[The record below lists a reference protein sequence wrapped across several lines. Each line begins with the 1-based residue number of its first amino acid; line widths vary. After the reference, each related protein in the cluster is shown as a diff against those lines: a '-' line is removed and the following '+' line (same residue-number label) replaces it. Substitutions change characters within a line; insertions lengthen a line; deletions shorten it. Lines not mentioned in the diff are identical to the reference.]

1 MTSRLLTTLTLALLF
16 TPAVAAPP
24 LVIAHRGASGYLPE
38 HTLEAKALAHGMA
51 ADFLE
56 QDVVLSK
63 DNVPVVL
70 HDIQID
76 AVTDAATRFPNRHRP
91 DGRWYALD
99 FTVAELQQLSVTERR
114 DPKTNR
120 PAFPNRFPAGVGSFR
135 IPTLDE
141 ELAFIAGLNHSTGRH
156 TGIYV
161 EIKQPAWHRDQGR
174 DLSRA
179 VLPILAKHGY
189 QSKQDPCWLQCFEPD
204 ELRRLRS
211 DLAYQGRLVQLT
223 GTSAAEAAA
232 LLSPEGLR
240 SLASF
245 ADAIGPAIP
254 SIISGSSPD
263 NRKIT
268 SLVHDAHA
276 AGLAVHPYTIRA
288 DSLPPTVRS
297 LEDLHSLLF
306 NDAKIDGVFTDFPD
320 RTNAWLTSHPSPSN

>member
-1 MTSRLLTTLTLALLF
+1 MTSRFLTSLTLAFLHA
-16 TPAVAAPP
+16 PSPAAPP
-24 LVIAHRGASGYLPE
+24 VVIAHRGASGYLPE

-76 AVTDAATRFPNRHRP
+76 AVTNAASLFPNRHRP

-114 DPKTNR
+114 DPKTGR
-120 PAFPNRFPAGVGSFR
+120 AAFPNRFPEGVGSFR

-141 ELAFIAGLNHSTGRH
+141 ELAFIAGLNRSTGRH

-161 EIKQPAWHRDQGR
+161 EIKQPAWHQKQGR

-189 QSKQDPCWLQCFEPD
+189 QSKQDPCWLQCFDPT
-204 ELRRLRS
+204 ELRRLRF

-223 GTSAAEAAA
+223 GTSATEASS
-232 LLSPEGLR
+232 LLSPDGLR

-268 SLVHDAHA
+268 TLVRDAHA

-288 DSLPPTVRS
+288 DSLPPTARS
-297 LEDLHSLLF
+297 LDDLHSLLLI
-306 NDAKIDGVFTDFPD
+306 DAKVDGLFTDFPD
-320 RTNAWLTSHPSPSN
+320 RTIAWLTSHPSPSH

>member
-1 MTSRLLTTLTLALLF
+1 MTSRLLATLSLASLLAQS
-16 TPAVAAPP
+16 PAAPP

-63 DNVPVVL
+63 DNIPVVL

-99 FTVAELQQLSVTERR
+99 FTVAELQQLAVTERR

-161 EIKQPAWHRDQGR
+161 EIKQPAWHRKQGR

-179 VLPILAKHGY
+179 VLPILAKHHY
-189 QSKQDPCWLQCFEPD
+189 LSKQDPCWLQCFEPD

-211 DLAYQGRLVQLT
+211 ELAYKGRLVQLT

-232 LLSPEGLR
+232 LLSPDGLR

-297 LEDLHSLLF
+297 LDDLHSLLF
-306 NDAKIDGVFTDFPD
+306 IDAKVDGVFSDFPD
-320 RTNAWLTSHPSPSN
+320 RTTAWLTSHPSPTN